1 MNLFS
6 SYILEN
12 YDFLDLPNLQETDF
26 TTNKDKKINIKAIPR
41 SSSSIAQLDSN
52 LPVLFQVIYTGHGWS
67 QTTFLSSKVSLS
79 LKETILTIDEP
90 QFNAEYN
97 DSHVCLTTNTL
108 FSQDIIP
115 IKNGNE
121 TLAYLINVSV
131 RDKTYNELQDSLV
144 TLDFGKSEAQNYGL
158 KFSVPYYTV
167 SLEER
172 DHLLGTGEWNDEGW
186 YGMPLA

>member
-1 MNLFS
+1 MGSNHFS
-6 SYILEN
+6 IFESE
-12 YDFLDLPNLQETDF
+12 P
-26 TTNKDKKINIKAIPR
+26 
-41 SSSSIAQLDSN
+41 
-52 LPVLFQVIYTGHGWS
+52 
-67 QTTFLSSKVSLS
+67 
-79 LKETILTIDEP
+79 LKETILTIDEQ

-97 DSHVCLTTNTL
+97 DSYFCLTTNTL
-108 FSQDIIP
+108 SSQDIIP

-121 TLAYLINVSV
+121 ILAYLIKVSV

-172 DHLLGTGEWNDEGW
+172 DLLLGIGEWNDEGIGW